1 MRTHAAG
8 SPRSFEKNFL
18 LKQSDPN
25 DPAAMYESFLVL
37 TVFAPWA
44 AFVVIA
50 EAYPA
55 HVNTL

>member
-25 DPAAMYESFLVL
+25 DPAAMYESFLVPA
-37 TVFAPWA
+37 VFAPWA

-50 EAYPA
+50 EA
-55 HVNTL
+55 